1 MNIISNLLNSSLNY
15 FFNITGDLG
24 IAIILLTILVKLFL
38 MPISFKQK
46 LNMCNQQKFSKGIEE
61 IKEKYKNNKKKLEI
75 ETQKYCK
82 QNAKGMMGILT
93 SLLQIPIVFNLYNVI
108 LNMPMQVG
116 TALIP
121 WVVSLKMSDSL
132 LIVPIIYAIS
142 MLSPN
147 VVPYIPFLRLKAQ
160 VELNKTN
167 IIITT
172 VISVLITFKAPIA
185 LGLYFITTS
194 LFSFVEEIIFRLY
207 VKRKGLVV

>member
-1 MNIISNLLNSSLNY
+1 MNIISNLLNLSLNY

-24 IAIILLTILVKLFL
+24 IAIILLTILVKLIL

-46 LNMCNQQKFSKGIEE
+46 LSMYSQQEFSKGIEE
-61 IKEKYKNNKKKLEI
+61 IKEKYKNNKEKLEI
-75 ETQKYCK
+75 ETQKYFK
-82 QNAKGMMGILT
+82 QNARGMIGILS
-93 SLLQIPIVFNLYNVI
+93 SLLQIPIVFNLYRVI

-132 LIVPIIYAIS
+132 FIVPAIYAVS

-147 VVPYIPFLRLKAQ
+147 ILPYIPFLRVKAQ
-160 VELNKTN
+160 AKLSKTN

-172 VISVLITFKAPIA
+172 VISGLVTFKAPIA
-185 LGLYFITTS
+185 LGIYFITTS
-194 LFSFVEEIIFRLY
+194 LFSFVEEIVFRLY
-207 VKRKGLVV
+207 AKRRGLAV